1 MFNRTHTKFVALIA
15 FVALA
20 VLVATACAPAP
31 STAKIQGPT
40 TVQVTLKEW
49 SIQPNLTTVP
59 AGKVTF
65 AVTNQGAIEHEMVI
79 LRTDVAPT
87 QLAMNSAEPGT
98 ALEDSTVV
106 KNVGEVDEVAAGE
119 SKSDTFDLTP
129 GKYVLIC
136 NEASHYQAGMETSF
150 IVK

>member
-1 MFNRTHTKFVALIA
+1 MFNRTHIKFVALIA

-20 VLVATACAPAP
+20 GLIATACAPAP
-31 STAKIQGPT
+31 AAKIQGPT
-40 TVQVTLKEW
+40 TIQVTLKEW
-49 SIQPNLTTVP
+49 SIQPSLTTVP

-65 AVTNQGAIEHEMVI
+65 QVTNQGAIEHEMVI

-98 ALEDSTVV
+98 ALEDSTTV
-106 KNVGEVDEVAAGE
+106 KNVGEVDAVAAGTT
-119 SKSDTFDLTP
+119 KSDTFDLTP

-136 NEASHYQAGMETSF
+136 NEASHYQAGMETAF
-150 IVK
+150 IVQ